1 MLLEL
6 LGAAAAVVLVVTY
19 SLKARSP
26 WYVLG
31 FAGACIGVAL
41 FAVATDA
48 WLFAVLEGTWALNRS
63 APLAATSH
71 LNMKETNQDDR
82 HD

>member
-6 LGAAAAVVLVVTY
+6 LGAAAAVLLVVTY
-19 SLKARSP
+19 SLEARSP

-41 FAVATDA
+41 FAVATEA
-48 WLFAVLEGTWALNRS
+48 WLFAVLEGTWALIALRRWQ
-63 APLAATSH
+63 LRVTSTRR
-71 LNMKETNQDDR
+71 NEPG
-82 HD
+82 